1 MEELIKGIIEFRE
14 ETKTDRKISSQ
25 SKFDINYAIGWLDL
39 ESKERPRTYTSFD
52 VLKLL
57 KVINN
62 DLDF

>member
-14 ETKTDRKISSQ
+14 E
-25 SKFDINYAIGWLDL
+25 SKEESIESGIHYAIGWLNL
-39 ESKERPRTYTSFD
+39 EFKENPKIYTSSD